1 MLRKSLVV
9 AIALS
14 FLLAMPVSSATS
26 YTVDASHSNVGFNV
40 SILGGLSRVRG
51 KFASFT
57 ATIDYDENDVS
68 KSSVTAT
75 IKADSIDTGIA
86 RRDDHLKTA
95 DFFDVA
101 KYPEITFVSKRVEK
115 SGKQFVAH
123 GTFTMHGVSKEI
135 SIPFTLTGKVVNPAT
150 KLTTYGFSARLTLK
164 RSDYGI
170 NYQHKT
176 IPNWIGDDVEI
187 ELDLITARPVE
198 PKTAETKTS

>member
-1 MLRKSLVV
+1 MLRKSLVL
-9 AIALS
+9 AIAVS
-14 FLLAMPVSSATS
+14 FLLAMPAHSATP
-26 YTVDASHSNVGFNV
+26 YTVDANHSNVGFTV

-51 KFASFT
+51 KFSSFN
-57 ATIDYDENDVS
+57 ATIDYDETDVT

-86 RRDDHLKTA
+86 QRDEHLKTP
-95 DFFDVA
+95 DFFDTA

-115 SGKQFVAH
+115 RGSELVVH

-135 SIPFTLTGKVVNPAT
+135 SIPFKVTGKVENPAT
-150 KLTTYGFSARLTLK
+150 KRTTYGFSARLTLK

-176 IPNWIGDDVEI
+176 IPNWIGDEVEI

-198 PKTAETKTS
+198 QKTSETKAS